1 MRRAEGG
8 CEFPYA
14 REDLALARCMVCGR
28 RGHLMCGEE
37 ARPAAPRARLSCYN
51 CGEGGHTA
59 AECARVRPLRR
70 GKCHSRQA
78 QRSTEAQGDDPLVQ
92 RPHRCRVRAGAP
104 AVPTAAPRSACHVS
118 AWFRSPVEYIE

>member
-28 RGHLMCGEE
+28 RGHLSCGEE
-37 ARPAAPRARLSCYN
+37 SRPALPRARRSCYN

-59 AECARVRPLRR
+59 AECARVRPEYPQQHP
-70 GKCHSRQA
+70 GMPC
-78 QRSTEAQGDDPLVQ
+78 
-92 RPHRCRVRAGAP
+92 
-104 AVPTAAPRSACHVS
+104 
-118 AWFRSPVEYIE
+118 FSPVGLGF